1 MDTKIWPELIE
12 HFAALPD
19 PRTGP
24 AVRHKFVEIVF
35 IAICATIGGADDWVG
50 VAEYGRG
57 KLQWLQSF
65 LELPGGIPSHDTF
78 GRVFAQLDPER
89 FGACFAA
96 WVSAIADRL
105 PGQCIAIDGKT
116 LRRSHDRSQ
125 GKGALHL
132 VSAWAAGNH
141 LVLGQVQVDDKSNE
155 ITAIPQLL
163 RKLDIRDCIITI
175 DAMGCQREIVAQ
187 IKKQGG
193 EYLLAVKDNQPRLAE
208 RIEILFAHAKTREG
222 QQMERSEYTT
232 VEKGHG
238 RVETRCC
245 TALMTSD
252 WGFYLDPQ
260 DRWEG
265 LCSIVR
271 VEATRQTT
279 DETSTSVRYFISSLG
294 NDAVRALGAI
304 REHWGIENRL
314 HWVLDIAFRED
325 ESRIRKGHGAHNFS
339 LLRRLALIQLK
350 RESTLKVGIANKR
363 QRAGWD
369 NAYLAKV
376 LAA

>member
-1 MDTKIWPELIE
+1 MDTEIWPELIE
-12 HFAALPD
+12 HFAALAD

-24 AVRHKFVEIVF
+24 AVRHKFVEILF
-35 IAICATIGGADDWVG
+35 IAICAAIGGADDWVG
-50 VAEYGRG
+50 VAAYGRG
-57 KLQWLQSF
+57 KLEWLQSF

-78 GRVFAQLDPER
+78 GRVFAQLDAEQ

-96 WVSAIADRL
+96 LVSAIADRL

-132 VSAWAAGNH
+132 VSAWAAGSH

-163 RKLDIRDCIITI
+163 RKLDIRDCIIII

-208 RIEILFAHAKTREG
+208 RIEILFAQAK
-222 QQMERSEYTT
+222 
-232 VEKGHG
+232 
-238 RVETRCC
+238 TRCC
-245 TALMTSD
+245 TALTTSD

-271 VEATRQTT
+271 V
-279 DETSTSVRYFISSLG
+279 
-294 NDAVRALGAI
+294 
-304 REHWGIENRL
+304 
-314 HWVLDIAFRED
+314 
-325 ESRIRKGHGAHNFS
+325 
-339 LLRRLALIQLK
+339 
-350 RESTLKVGIANKR
+350 
-363 QRAGWD
+363 
-369 NAYLAKV
+369 
-376 LAA
+376 